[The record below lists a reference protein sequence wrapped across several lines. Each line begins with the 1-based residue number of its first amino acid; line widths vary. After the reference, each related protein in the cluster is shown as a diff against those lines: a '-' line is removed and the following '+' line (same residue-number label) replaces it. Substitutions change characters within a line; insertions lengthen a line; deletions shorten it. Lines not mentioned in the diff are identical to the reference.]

1 MVDGV
6 AAARPPRRLPGGGD
20 LTSYRAFV
28 RRVLRAYSS
37 KVAAAD
43 PEDLAELLEVSRD
56 VEHAI
61 DQAVAGLRERGYSWA
76 QIAAAVGTTRQTAHE
91 RWSRAG

>member
-1 MVDGV
+1 MTDEV
-6 AAARPPRRLPGGGD
+6 AAARASRSPAGGD

-43 PEDLAELLEVSRD
+43 PEDLAELLEVARD
-56 VEHAI
+56 VEAAI
-61 DQAVAGLRERGYSWA
+61 DQAVAGLRARGYSWA

-91 RWSRAG
+91 RWSRTG